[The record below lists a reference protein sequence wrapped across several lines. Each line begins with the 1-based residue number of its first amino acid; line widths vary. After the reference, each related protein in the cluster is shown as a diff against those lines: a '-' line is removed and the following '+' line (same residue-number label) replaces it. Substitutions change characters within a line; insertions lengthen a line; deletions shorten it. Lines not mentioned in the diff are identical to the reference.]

1 MKSLRYHIY
10 LLLALVFSLTA
21 CADGDIRYA
30 MADID
35 KAYIPA
41 WIHLKQGNTE
51 MALPYMQALEEE
63 WFIMKELELE
73 DWETAYWSPA
83 VREIDKLFGQAL
95 DAATVNKGWE
105 AFVALDR
112 IRYKLVRFRKMH
124 YIDYYLDN
132 VWEFQA
138 AHAEFNEIANDDVLC
153 WLTWEKMEEK
163 TRDLIVLWKQV
174 KYRDPDPEIF
184 YLEEA
189 NLLQFNS
196 NRDAISSELINLENL
211 VACADREN
219 MALSSTK
226 IGLNLDELIKAFGH
240 MNTVQP
246 ASEPEPTENLLGTIG
261 Q

>member
-10 LLLALVFSLTA
+10 LLVALVLSLTA
-21 CADGDIRYA
+21 CADGDIRYS

-35 KAYIPA
+35 KVYIPA
-41 WIHLKQGNTE
+41 WIHLKQGNTTK
-51 MALPYMQALEEE
+51 ALPHMQALEEE
-63 WFIMKELELE
+63 WFIMKEVELE

-95 DAATVNKGWE
+95 KAAEADNGWE

-132 VWEFQA
+132 IWDFQA
-138 AHAEFNEIANDDVLC
+138 AHTEFHEIANDDVLC

-163 TRDLIVLWKQV
+163 TKDLNALWKKV
-174 KYRDPDPEIF
+174 KYNDPDPEIF
-184 YLEEA
+184 YLDETA
-189 NLLQFNS
+189 LLRFHA
-196 NRDAISSELINLENL
+196 NRDAISNELINLENL

-219 MALSSTK
+219 MALSSAR
-226 IGLNLDELIKAFGH
+226 IGLNLDELIKAFGY
-240 MNTVQP
+240 MEVVEPIN
-246 ASEPEPTENLLGTIG
+246 EPELTEDLLGTIDK
-261 Q
+261 